1 MTAPIAEIVYVLLVL
16 GIAFALRV
24 GFLAAHLNRLDVLW
38 SEYDRRGLSYRL
50 AQLLDALTF
59 IGFAACAGYALWTL
73 PASAAGSVARYS
85 QIFIAWFGVALLG
98 RLAVHRFPRTN
109 APQLFDDAK
118 ASLLTNLL
126 LSLLSGLAMT
136 GVTVLYFWVRG

>member
-1 MTAPIAEIVYVLLVL
+1 MSLSVLLILL
-16 GIAFALRV
+16 GVALALRV

-38 SEYDRRGLSYRL
+38 NEYDRRGLSYRL

-59 IGFAACAGYALWTL
+59 VGFAVCAGYALWTL
-73 PASAAGSVARYS
+73 PADASSVVRYGTV
-85 QIFIAWFGVALLG
+85 FVAWFGVALLE

-109 APQLFDDAK
+109 APSLFDDAK
-118 ASLLTNLL
+118 VGLFTNLL

-136 GVTVLYFWVRG
+136 GVTALYFWLRG